1 MRLSRFGIIG
11 ASPGRVSV
19 LGRSVIAALVA
30 AGAELIVWIEGD
42 AEEPLPGDLHQPS
55 ALSPAPSVTVCSK
68 ADAAALLAKQPID
81 FLLQLD
87 SGPQQIYSEPQ
98 CGVWRLATASPGPLA
113 FWDVYD
119 GAFCLEIRLERLL
132 NGSQSIALERRWIQ
146 VDRLSYTRTLGRV
159 VEEMSEMVAY
169 VARCGPPESSDVVVF
184 PPAHTD
190 WPTAW
195 ETLLLQV
202 KLGLRFAADQYRGL
216 LFSEAWMVG
225 VVEAPASEFLDMGY
239 QPQIH
244 WLPSPTQQRFLA
256 DPFLVRCPD
265 GWLLM
270 AEDFDFDTNL
280 GRIVQEFS
288 ADGRFVGNVQDAI
301 VALKPSGEPCHM
313 SYPFLLQH
321 AGELYCIPETHQ
333 LDGVFAWRWDAGSRT
348 WKDRREIISG
358 AALLDPTLVFYEDRW
373 WMFATRK
380 ENGVDSKLHLFYADS
395 IWGPWQPHA
404 RNPVKVDVRSS
415 RPGGKPFVEGGRLYR
430 PAQDS
435 SKHYGWRSVV
445 NMVTCLTPTEFR
457 EETIRVVDS
466 DRLGMSGV
474 HTLSGSEDRTL
485 IDAWKPRL
493 VPGRALRVLLHKI
506 QKLAGLQSDRRS

>member
-1 MRLSRFGIIG
+1 LKLARFGIVG
-11 ASPGRVSV
+11 ASPRQVSV
-19 LGRSVIAALVA
+19 LARSVIDALIA
-30 AGAELIVWIEGD
+30 GGAEVVLWIEGA

-55 ALSPAPSVTVCSK
+55 AFASATSTVVCSK
-68 ADAAALLAKQPID
+68 AEAATVLAKHAVD
-81 FLLQLD
+81 FLLQVD
-87 SGPQQIYSEPQ
+87 SGPPQSYSEPRY
-98 CGVWRLATASPGPLA
+98 GVWRLATGSPGPLA

-119 GAFCLEIRLERLL
+119 GAFHLEIRLERLL
-132 NGSQSIALERRWIQ
+132 DATRSIALERRYIQ
-146 VDRLSYTRTLGRV
+146 VDRLSYARTLDRV
-159 VEEMSEMVAY
+159 VTEMAEMVAY
-169 VARCGPPESSDVVVF
+169 VARCGPLESGSAVVF

-195 ETLLLQV
+195 EKLLLKT
-202 KLGLRFAADQYRGL
+202 KLLLRFAADQYRGM

-225 VVEAPASEFLDMGY
+225 VVDAPASEFLDMGY
-239 QPQIH
+239 LPKIE
-244 WLPSPTQQRFLA
+244 WLPSPTKQRFLA
-256 DPFLVRCPD
+256 DPFLIQRPD

-270 AEDFDFDTNL
+270 AEDFDFGTNL

-288 ADGRFVGNVQDAI
+288 ADGRFTGDVQDAI
-301 VALKPSGEPCHM
+301 VALKTSGEPCHM

-321 AGELYCIPETHQ
+321 DSELYCIPETHQ
-333 LDGVFAWRWDAGSRT
+333 LDGVFAWRWNAGNRT
-348 WKDRREIISG
+348 WTDRREILTG
-358 AALLDPTLVFYEDRW
+358 AALLDPTLVFYEGRW

-395 IWGPWQPHA
+395 MWGPWQPHA

-415 RPGGKPFVEGGRLYR
+415 RPGGMPFVEGGKLYR

-435 SKHYGWRSVV
+435 SKHYGWRMVV
-445 NMVTCLTPTEFR
+445 NVVTRLTPTDFY

-474 HTLSGSEDRTL
+474 HTLSGSGGRTL

-493 VPGRALRVLLHKI
+493 VPERALRVLVHKI
-506 QKLAGLQSDRRS
+506 RKLAGL